1 MPGIPRRNFHG
12 LLRHTPFRWSVLMSD
27 ASRPARSATA
37 PPIPASVLA
46 GARRGDPAALGE
58 LFEAC
63 FDDIY
68 GLALR
73 MLGDV
78 AQAEDVTQE
87 VFLRLHR
94 AAGTLDPARDPRPWL
109 RTLTANLC
117 RDHWRSFGA
126 KVARQSV
133 AVDADPDE
141 ERPSVQLANGGP
153 SPEERAVAG
162 QRAADVQA
170 AIDRLPDQLREVV
183 VLRDYEGLPHEE
195 IAEIVGASPAAVR
208 KRYSR
213 ALSALGELLKDVW
226 P

>member
-1 MPGIPRRNFHG
+1 
-12 LLRHTPFRWSVLMSD
+12 LL
-27 ASRPARSATA
+27 
-37 PPIPASVLA
+37 ASVLD

-68 GLALR
+68 GLAVR
-73 MLGDV
+73 MLGNPT
-78 AQAEDVTQE
+78 QAEDVVQE

-94 AAGTLDPARDPRPWL
+94 SAATLDPSRDPRPWL

-126 KVARQSV
+126 KVTRKSV
-133 AVDADPDE
+133 PVDGDPDDE
-141 ERPSVQLANGGP
+141 GPTVQLTNGGP
-153 SPEERAVAG
+153 TPEAQTVKN
-162 QRAADVQA
+162 QQA
-170 AIDRLPDQLREVV
+170 ANVQTAIDELPEQLRVIV

-213 ALSALGELLKDVW
+213 ALSALGGLLKDVW